1 MNNFI
6 NFCVVVICIVLFLP
20 IESQHISLFNAPIIF
35 IMDIVLTTLLVVLLG
50 LKILVEKDVK

>member
-20 IESQHISLFNAPIIF
+20 LESQSISYLNAPIIF